1 MRILTAMDRHSYS
14 RNIIPDVSRLA
25 ANTWADLTLLGV
37 QQSKSE
43 PDPQLVE
50 TMLAYQDELLSHV
63 NREETIYAPVSGADL
78 KECGKGCW
86 QATSR
91 GRKRLTICL
100 RSGDAL
106 KSILAQ
112 AEEEESDLIILGCT
126 RGFDCEWENELGLP
140 QRVAKEADCSVLVI
154 KEQKKANQISSFLD
168 QTNVSQQSLELINQL
183 VTLHDA
189 GLKIV
194 GLKGQ
199 KGLIGK
205 EDVEKKMMELLKY
218 YNERKISAW
227 IKMVDMENL
236 EDYVVSATR
245 EGIVALWVGKKS
257 LLSKIFSRDLV
268 GKLVSRSQS
277 SILVLR

>member
-1 MRILTAMDRHSYS
+1 MRILTALDSHSYS
-14 RNIIPDVSRLA
+14 RNIIPDVARLA

-37 QQSKSE
+37 QEDKNG
-43 PDPQLVE
+43 PDPRMVE
-50 TMLAYQDELLSHV
+50 TILACQDELLARV
-63 NREETIYAPVSGADL
+63 NREEKIYEPLRGEDL
-78 KECGKGCW
+78 RESGKGCW
-86 QATSR
+86 QGSSR
-91 GRKRLTICL
+91 GRKKLTICL
-100 RSGDAL
+100 RGGDAL

-112 AEEEESDLIILGCT
+112 SDEEESDLIILGCT

-140 QRVAKEADCSVLVI
+140 QKVAKEAGCSVLVI

-227 IKMVDMENL
+227 IKMVDMEDL
-236 EDYVVSATR
+236 EEYVVSATR

-277 SILVLR
+277 SILILR

>member
-1 MRILTAMDRHSYS
+1 MRILTAMDSHSYS
-14 RNIIPDVSRLA
+14 RDIIPDVARLA

-37 QQSKSE
+37 QQDKNG
-43 PDPQLVE
+43 PDRKMVE
-50 TMLAYQDELLSHV
+50 AMMSYQDELLAHV
-63 NREETIYAPVSGADL
+63 NREETLYEPISSADL
-78 KECGKGCW
+78 KETGKGTW
-86 QATSR
+86 QASSR
-91 GRKRLTICL
+91 GRKKLTICL
-100 RSGDAL
+100 RAGDAL

-112 AEEEESDLIILGCT
+112 AEDEESDLLILGCT

-140 QRVAKEADCSVLVI
+140 QKVAKEANCSVLVI
-154 KEQKKANQISSFLD
+154 KEQKKASQISSFLD

-236 EDYVVSATR
+236 EDYVVTATR

-277 SILVLR
+277 SILILR

>member
-1 MRILTAMDRHSYS
+1 MRILTALDSHSYS
-14 RNIIPDVSRLA
+14 RNIVPAVARIA

-37 QQSKSE
+37 QQDKAG
-43 PDPQLVE
+43 PDPRMVE
-50 TMLAYQDELLSHV
+50 GLQGYQDELLSQV
-63 NREETIYAPVSGADL
+63 NREENIYQPVNTADL
-78 KECGKGCW
+78 QETGKGVW
-86 QATSR
+86 QASAR
-91 GRKRLTICL
+91 GRKKLTICL
-100 RSGDAL
+100 RAGDAL

-112 AEEEESDLIILGCT
+112 AEKEESDLVILGCT

-140 QRVAKEADCSVLVI
+140 QKVAKEASCSVLVI
-154 KEQKKANQISSFLD
+154 KEEKQANQISSFLD

-205 EDVEKKMMELLKY
+205 DEVERKMMELLTY

-227 IKMVDMENL
+227 IKMVDL
-236 EDYVVSATR
+236 EKLEEYVASATR
-245 EGIVALWVGKKS
+245 EGIVALWMGKKS

-277 SILVLR
+277 SILILR